1 MGDTCVE
8 LKSDKTAL
16 SLYNDRLVRSGNDEG
31 KFDRG
36 YWESD
41 YTSSSTPSR
50 ILKSLQDGKVC
61 AQEVYDEAIE
71 TAEIEIPWTLQ
82 DKDILKKAEA
92 ALGRRATGEA
102 IMTFITDEKE
112 GLGVQFDAEG
122 KGPVRSPDQVVADKK
137 ATCIEFVFLFLA
149 IARRTGCPAEVVA
162 EEQNGFAHL
171 RISASPQ
178 DDSSQS
184 ALFDLDP
191 NFDPNKKSNGH
202 LISERELLAAFHI
215 TRAFRDNPHQ
225 MSTAPKR
232 YVDFAMGELDAAEQL
247 DPANFLVAYNKGY
260 LFFQRGAYEKALAF
274 FKKAA
279 FLNPYYPDLFYNLA
293 VTYEKLGDE
302 KNRDDALEKYR
313 LITQP

>member
-16 SLYNDRLVRSGNDEG
+16 SLYNDLLVRSENDEG

-71 TAEIEIPWTLQ
+71 TGAIEIPWTLQ
-82 DKDILKKAEA
+82 DKDVLKKAEA

-102 IMTFITDEKE
+102 IMTFITDARD
-112 GLGVQFDAEG
+112 GLGVRFDSEG
-122 KGPVRSPDQVVADKK
+122 KGPVRSPDQVIADKK

-149 IARRTGCPAEVVA
+149 IARRTGCPAEIVA
-162 EEQNGFAHL
+162 EERNGLAHL
-171 RISASPQ
+171 RISIPAQ

-215 TRAFRDNPHQ
+215 TRAFRNNAHDKIKE
-225 MSTAPKR
+225 TAKF
-232 YVDFAMGELDAAEQL
+232 VEFAIRELDLAESF
-247 DPANFLVAYNKGY
+247 DPNHYLIAFNKGC
-260 LFFQRGAYEKALAF
+260 LFLQRGSFSEALNAF
-274 FKKAA
+274 QKAA
-279 FLNPYYPDLFYNLA
+279 RLNPYYPDVFYNLA
-293 VTYEKLGDE
+293 VTHEKLGDE
-302 KNRDDALEKYR
+302 INRDGAFEKYR
-313 LITQP
+313 SFTEP